1 MHAFGRRK
9 PGGIGRG
16 RGGFVFHR
24 LGFKHL
30 FAVLKRHR
38 ERVDVVHRVYR
49 KVACDVVERF
59 VPSFKSLAVLFRHFG
74 FWCGRTVLHLFGLQ
88 KGFAVH
94 KRYGITVYRPL
105 DVNRIAVF
113 DFGILCKRLQKVR
126 VAIQPSGVSFFLKT
140 ERE

>member
-49 KVACDVVERF
+49 KVACD
-59 VPSFKSLAVLFRHFG
+59 L
-74 FWCGRTVLHLFGLQ
+74 
-88 KGFAVH
+88 
-94 KRYGITVYRPL
+94 
-105 DVNRIAVF
+105 
-113 DFGILCKRLQKVR
+113 
-126 VAIQPSGVSFFLKT
+126 
-140 ERE
+140 

>member
-30 FAVLKRHR
+30 FAV
-38 ERVDVVHRVYR
+38 
-49 KVACDVVERF
+49 
-59 VPSFKSLAVLFRHFG
+59 
-74 FWCGRTVLHLFGLQ
+74 
-88 KGFAVH
+88 H
-94 KRYGITVYRPL
+94 KRYGVFIDRPF

-126 VAIQPSGVSFFLKT
+126 VAIQSSGVSFFLKT